1 MPILAV
7 LTGIASTVLALLLDG
22 GSERAIVWSGMGLV
36 VLVTIAS
43 VAIGEPINSKFR
55 RLLEGQVPERAEHYR
70 DLGRNFTRRGPSL
83 HWHRSTQ
90 LGEPSGPP
98 A

>member
-1 MPILAV
+1 
-7 LTGIASTVLALLLDG
+7 
-22 GSERAIVWSGMGLV
+22 MGLV

-55 RLLEGQVPERAEHYR
+55 RLLKGQVPERAEHYR
-70 DLGRNFTRRGPSL
+70 DLGRKFHVARTFAALASL
-83 HWHRSTQ
+83 NQ